1 VLIREVGDFLARGLE
16 SGETTMAIATPER
29 RAALFALL
37 ARRIDAERS
46 IEDGT
51 LQFLDAGQTLDQIVV
66 RGYPDAQRFDE
77 VIGTRLRAAQ
87 ASGTGIRAYGE
98 MVGVLWK
105 AGRFPAAIR
114 LEQLW
119 NGLRRQV
126 SFSLYCSY
134 PIDVFGSG
142 FDSVAADALL
152 RAHTQFLPAET
163 GGSLECAVTRAAE
176 ELLGSRLAAF
186 ERHLHAQ
193 SASKVGTLPA
203 GESMILWLK
212 TSCADRGDEILE
224 RARKYYYEGF
234 A

>member
-1 VLIREVGDFLARGLE
+1 MLVREAGDFLACGLE
-16 SGETTMAIATPER
+16 SGETAIAIATLER
-29 RAALFALL
+29 RKALL
-37 ARRIDAERS
+37 AVLAGRIDAEGS
-46 IEDGT
+46 IENGA
-51 LQFLDAGQTLDQIVV
+51 LQLLDAEQTLDRIVV
-66 RGYPDAQRFDE
+66 RGYPDAQRFDA
-77 VIGTRLRAAQ
+77 VIGDRLRAAQ
-87 ASGTGIRAYGE
+87 ARGTGIRAYGE

-119 NGLRRQV
+119 NGLRRHV
-126 SFSLYCSY
+126 SFSLYCAY
-134 PIDVFGSG
+134 PIDVFGSE

-152 RAHTQFLPAET
+152 RAHTQFLPAEA
-163 GGSLECAVTRAAE
+163 GGSLECAVARAAE

-186 ERHLHAQ
+186 QHHPRGQNSTLGA
-193 SASKVGTLPA
+193 LPA

-212 TSCADRGDEILE
+212 ACCADRAGEILD